1 MVSQGRACV
10 LTLWGVNGARLDADG
25 NPAYFDPNTGMD
37 LRVTFAPVPVPMP
50 ALLILPG
57 LLPIRWLRQR
67 HETK

>member
-1 MVSQGRACV
+1 MVSQARACV

-25 NPAYFDPNTGMD
+25 NPAYFDPNLGME
-37 LRVTFAPVPVPMP
+37 LRVAFAPVPVPTP

-57 LLPIRWLRQR
+57 LLAIRWLSQR